1 MVVENHTTNVVEDN
15 LGGVSMKKL
24 LAVGALLL
32 VTACSSVK
40 VAEKHDLNDEDM
52 KNWDTTISK
61 VIVEESLIPDWYGN
75 QNPVYFLQ
83 KTGKMSEKDFDFFQA
98 ISKKEELTDEDRD
111 KFKSLLNGYVGKLD
125 RSFYLSD
132 TNIKNPKGLVDKM
145 VNDARLRM
153 ANPSNHIQN
162 TVATP
167 EEWEEIV
174 AFSQKD
180 DLDKKDVKRL
190 RKILNKF
197 IKRYEFF
204 NENSWYGSEVSDRM
218 MEVVNIYKRETL
230 TKQERNNVN
239 AKALYIAYPQYLSEL
254 EKWDN

>member
-1 MVVENHTTNVVEDN
+1 
-15 LGGVSMKKL
+15 MKKL

-40 VAEKHDLNDEDM
+40 VTEKHEIKDEDI
-52 KNWDTTISK
+52 KQWDRTIAK
-61 VIVEESLIPDWYGN
+61 VVVEESLIPDWYGN
-75 QNPVYFLQ
+75 QNPIYYLQ
-83 KTGKMSEKDFDFFQA
+83 KTGKMSEKDYNFL
-98 ISKKEELTDEDRD
+98 KTLPEKEELTQEDRD
-111 KFKSLLNGYVGKLD
+111 KFNSLLNGYVSGLD

-132 TNIKNPKGLVDKM
+132 TNIKNGKGLVDKM
-145 VNDARLRM
+145 VSDARLRM

-167 EEWEEIV
+167 EEWSEIV
-174 AFSQKD
+174 AFSQKS

-197 IKRYEFF
+197 IKRAEFF
-204 NENSWYGSEVSDRM
+204 DAQSWYGAEVSDRL
-218 MEVVNIYKRETL
+218 MEIVTISQKGAL

-239 AKALYIAYPQYLSEL
+239 AKALYIAYPAYFSEL
-254 EKWDN
+254 ENWDN